1 MAEKGLNANHAI
13 SAFDG
18 QDKNS
23 YLRREASMAPDTLEG
38 LKDLLGENH
47 LPKTEKE
54 LNWLLQIIQD
64 AIRRNGLDWV
74 KENREAVIRQWE
86 YCASLL

>member
-1 MAEKGLNANHAI
+1 
-13 SAFDG
+13 
-18 QDKNS
+18 
-23 YLRREASMAPDTLEG
+23 MAPDTLEG

-54 LNWLLQIIQD
+54 LNWLFQIIQD

-74 KENREAVIRQWE
+74 KQNREALLRQWE
-86 YCASLL
+86 YCSSLL